1 MENALLERF
10 YRDQGFRRR
19 LENAARRQRAEQV
32 GALMRRARMRLLH
45 HRSAHVQGRPALG

>member
-45 HRSAHVQGRPALG
+45 HRSAHVQGRPALR